1 MRDERSACHYGV
13 SVPPRYKAVPF
24 RGRYAPRKC
33 LGAFCDQE
41 PRASNLVS
49 DLVAAVYRIPYTLMD
64 THARAAPED
73 VVIGPTR
80 ALRQPTGH
88 TAIGQA
94 PDSRAPQRRASTSH
108 ASAASVKRHTA
119 QTQAQLCTPLSPC
132 PPRAH
137 QTPRAQT
144 SRLTRHCCPLCLST
158 QAKDTPVELPRQCTH
173 RPRPYRR
180 QLTATQLHGR
190 QRERY
195 AQWPQ
200 VQPPGAKHTSK
211 RSRSAR
217 GRRPAPQYRRDTPS
231 ERRLASDDGWPN
243 TAAVFTPGGGA
254 STAP

>member
-1 MRDERSACHYGV
+1 MPWRLLRPGTSSNFARSGLR
-13 SVPPRYKAVPF
+13 SG
-24 RGRYAPRKC
+24 RGCIQNTVNTHGYTRTR
-33 LGAFCDQE
+33 GA
-41 PRASNLVS
+41 RRRSH
-49 DLVAAVYRIPYTLMD
+49 R
-64 THARAAPED
+64 THARAA
-73 VVIGPTR
+73 
-80 ALRQPTGH
+80 TGH

-180 QLTATQLHGR
+180 QFTATQLHGR

-231 ERRLASDDGWPN
+231 ERQLASDDGWPN
-243 TAAVFTPGGGA
+243 TAAVFTPGGGV

>member
-1 MRDERSACHYGV
+1 MRE
-13 SVPPRYKAVPF
+13 
-24 RGRYAPRKC
+24 APATT
-33 LGAFCDQE
+33 GS
-41 PRASNLVS
+41 PSHLVTR
-49 DLVAAVYRIPYTLMD
+49 LCRFAAVTRHENALRRLLRPGTSSNFAIWSQIWSRLYTEYRTHTHGYTRTRGARRRSHR
-64 THARAAPED
+64 THARAA
-73 VVIGPTR
+73 
-80 ALRQPTGH
+80 TGQ

-180 QLTATQLHGR
+180 QFTATQLHGR

-231 ERRLASDDGWPN
+231 ERQLASDDGWPN
-243 TAAVFTPGGGA
+243 TAAVFTPGGGV

>member
-33 LGAFCDQE
+33 LTAPFATRNLEQAIWSQIWSRLYTEYRTHTHGYTRTRGA
-41 PRASNLVS
+41 RRRSH
-49 DLVAAVYRIPYTLMD
+49 R
-64 THARAAPED
+64 THARAA
-73 VVIGPTR
+73 
-80 ALRQPTGH
+80 TGH

-180 QLTATQLHGR
+180 QFTATQLHGR
-190 QRERY
+190 QRERC

-231 ERRLASDDGWPN
+231 ERQLASDDGWPN
-243 TAAVFTPGGGA
+243 TAAVFTPGGGV